1 MTWNNLGT
9 FTLTEQWQ
17 YTSVVTSNLL
27 RISHFVNQNN
37 GTIRGVIAQVLGEN
51 SFFDLRRLTYR
62 TEKEIFLILNPE
74 GLNFRKI
81 AFKKNAGIQASW
93 QITVEELTDVS
104 SVNLPV
110 NLQDIIGLQD
120 ALDAKALL
128 NHQHQVS
135 SIDGLQDALDAKAL
149 ANHQHQVSGIDGLQ
163 EALDTKALVN
173 HQHQVSGIDGLQE
186 ELDTKA
192 LVNHQHQVS
201 GIDGLQE
208 ALDTKALVNHQHQVS
223 GIDGL
228 QEALDTKAIKS
239 TSWQNIAFQ
248 NGWTNFG
255 QSNATGQYRK
265 VTDSLIEVKGIL
277 SKSSAFVGGEVIG
290 VLPVGYRPPE
300 TLPFSTAS
308 RNRDCRI
315 TVSSNGEIRII
326 AGVNTEISIA
336 CMFSI

>member
-186 ELDTKA
+186 
-192 LVNHQHQVS
+192 
-201 GIDGLQE
+201 
-208 ALDTKALVNHQHQVS
+208 
-223 GIDGL
+223 
-228 QEALDTKAIKS
+228 ALDTKAIKS